1 MRKQVRRTYSRY
13 TQEAGELFGNLIRLG
28 RKKRKMTQ
36 AELAERAGISL
47 GTMRKIE
54 QGDLKCEVG
63 LVFEVAILV
72 GVRLFEDDKLSLNLL
87 AERVEDKLALLP
99 KRINKQTTEVHD
111 DF

>member
-1 MRKQVRRTYSRY
+1 MRKQVNRTYSRY
-13 TQEAGELFGNLIRLG
+13 TQEAGQLFGNLIRL
-28 RKKRKMTQ
+28 KRKERRMTQ
-36 AELAERAGISL
+36 AELAERAGISI

-63 LVFEVAILV
+63 LFFEVAVLV
-72 GVRLFEDDKLSLNLL
+72 GVRLFEIDTLPMNLL

-99 KRINKQTTEVHD
+99 KRINKQKTEVRD